1 MVLNAPVGR
10 LLTLLFRWLSFE
22 YLTPRIRITPKDLA
36 DPPEFSRPSQ
46 LHFICSPQRAADI
59 IGEIK
64 RVDGWKPLT
73 IYEPIP
79 VSVTLPAVQ
88 IVVTKYVPL
97 DGRIDAYIRN
107 YLR

>member
-1 MVLNAPVGR
+1 MLNAPVGR
-10 LLTLLFRWLSFE
+10 LLTLLFGWLSFE
-22 YLTPRIRITPKDLA
+22 YLTPRIQITPKDLA
-36 DPPEFSRPSQ
+36 YPSEFSRPSQ

-79 VSVTLPAVQ
+79 VSVTLPAVHS
-88 IVVTKYVPL
+88 VVTSTFPSMA
-97 DGRIDAYIRN
+97 G
-107 YLR
+107 